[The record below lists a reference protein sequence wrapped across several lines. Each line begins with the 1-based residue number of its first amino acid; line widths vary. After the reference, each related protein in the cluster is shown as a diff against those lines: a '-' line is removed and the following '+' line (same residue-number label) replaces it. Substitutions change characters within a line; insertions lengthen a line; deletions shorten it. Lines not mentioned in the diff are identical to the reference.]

1 MAAGGTGKGDV
12 MRALSSDKGFTLLE
26 TVIATMMVVLMIN
39 GLLLLWQLAE
49 AKSRGLDRFTQTKTA
64 LETAYEITLRSLRQY
79 ACNNIT
85 ISEDNRRIQFR
96 DATGVAWAFAK
107 EDGDFKKIRGS
118 EEEVLLAG
126 ICKEVYFAVS
136 GRNVFFRIKA
146 TSSAAEADLTVQGTV
161 YLRNRGGT
169 P

>member
-1 MAAGGTGKGDV
+1 

-107 EDGDFKKIRGS
+107 EDGDFKKIR
-118 EEEVLLAG
+118 EARKKFCWP

-146 TSSAAEADLTVQGTV
+146 TSPAAEADLTVQGTV